1 MKSIYFTISESSQV
15 TSQFCELARG
25 SWKFHRGLAFY
36 LILDFLG
43 YSKILLEKKKGV
55 INLLTLTYLDLI
67 VFILLLYSIIFTCGE
82 KSDEEQ

>member
-1 MKSIYFTISESSQV
+1 MKIIYFTISESSQV

-43 YSKILLEKKKGV
+43 YSKILLEKKKRV
-55 INLLTLTYLDLI
+55 INLLTLTYLVRLDS
-67 VFILLLYSIIFTCGE
+67 VHSASIFYNFHLW
-82 KSDEEQ
+82 

>member
-43 YSKILLEKKKGV
+43 NSKILLEKKKKGV
-55 INLLTLTYLDLI
+55 IDYLDLI